1 MDDESNHRAVLE
13 REEHGDAEAIR
24 ELRPE
29 LPQGVAVERIDMN
42 RRPRAAALDL
52 RGGAPQQTRKVIAD
66 DALDSLRVVALDV
79 QRAGAFGRPL
89 ALAQQ
94 RLDRSAEDLR
104 ALLEAEV
111 LVERDRVPV
120 LRIDVKHEV
129 GAPARDARVGD
140 VAQQLAP
147 DASTANRRVDPE
159 IRDVQGGRAVV
170 AEAGERIA
178 HRAAVLLRDQ
188 RDALADHA
196 LDLRAFELGRILWI
210 GQLGKLRLESFD
222 ERHQQVDVL
231 AGRGTDVHAPLPA

>member
-1 MDDESNHRAVLE
+1 S
-13 REEHGDAEAIR
+13 DAEAIR

-29 LPQGVAVERIDMN
+29 LPQGVAIERIDAN
-42 RRPRAAALDL
+42 RRPPPAALDL
-52 RGGAPQQTRKVIAD
+52 RPGAPQQTRKVIAD

-129 GAPARDARVGD
+129 GAPARDGRVGD

-147 DASTANRRVDPE
+147 DAST
-159 IRDVQGGRAVV
+159 
-170 AEAGERIA
+170 
-178 HRAAVLLRDQ
+178 
-188 RDALADHA
+188 
-196 LDLRAFELGRILWI
+196 
-210 GQLGKLRLESFD
+210 
-222 ERHQQVDVL
+222 
-231 AGRGTDVHAPLPA
+231 